1 MLKYKLKISLIVIGF
16 IGFGIFFT
24 VLFFSNMDF
33 NLSKNI
39 FIAVC
44 LFMISIGAIVN
55 GIVSLRK

>member
-1 MLKYKLKISLIVIGF
+1 
-16 IGFGIFFT
+16 
-24 VLFFSNMDF
+24 MDF